1 MHLLSSRKQTTRAA
15 GGSSLAFSSAWWG
28 GSVVG
33 ARLARTERKQGRH
46 LTRVCGRGND
56 TGLPWEMARGTGQ
69 FRYKGKDRSSYLGGG
84 ELKGAGHPKGLRPA
98 PACASVLGAC
108 PTPMEKPRT
117 VLPPSTVTAPL
128 PPCSVS
134 PLPACSGGGQL
145 ERPSSH
151 PLPALSSPSSHPVLP
166 PAPYTPD

>member
-46 LTRVCGRGND
+46 LTRVCGRGNN
-56 TGLPWEMARGTGQ
+56 TGLPREMARGAGQ

-108 PTPMEKPRT
+108 P
-117 VLPPSTVTAPL
+117 APDGEAEDGA
-128 PPCSVS
+128 S
-134 PLPACSGGGQL
+134 AFHG
-145 ERPSSH
+145 H
-151 PLPALSSPSSHPVLP
+151 SSPSSLLCVTPACVFKGRTAGAPLVPSPSGAVLSLFP
-166 PAPYTPD
+166 SCAPSCSLHA